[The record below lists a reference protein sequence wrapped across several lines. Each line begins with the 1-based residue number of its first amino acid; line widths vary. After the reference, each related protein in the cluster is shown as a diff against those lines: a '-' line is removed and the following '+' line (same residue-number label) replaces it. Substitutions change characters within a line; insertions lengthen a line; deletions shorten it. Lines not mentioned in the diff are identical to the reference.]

1 MDALIGKFNTLEV
14 IKEVEFGIYLD
25 GGNLGEILLP
35 TRFVPKDIQVGDSL
49 EVFVYHDNE
58 SRLIA
63 TTMTPHACVGEV
75 GFLEVVNNTKAGAFV
90 QWGIMKDIL
99 VPLSQQI
106 TQLYVGDSYFIYLY
120 IDEMTGRVAGTQKLK
135 RFLQNEVL
143 TVQEKEEVTILW
155 YRKTNIGYEVI
166 VNNQH
171 FGMIHFSDVVGN
183 PVIGEKAKGF
193 VKTIRPDNK
202 LDIGIGIMGY
212 KKVSAEEQNILD
224 ALKAAGGYLTFHDK
238 STPEEIYDAFGISK
252 KTFKMII
259 GSLYKQQKINLTQT
273 GIQLIID

>member
-25 GGNLGEILLP
+25 GGTLGEILLP
-35 TRFVPKDIQVGDSL
+35 TRFVPKNIHVGDRIS
-49 EVFVYHDNE
+49 VFVYHDNE

-75 GFLEVVNNTKAGAFV
+75 GYLEVVGNTKAGAFV

-106 TQLYVGDSYFIYLY
+106 SQLYVGDAYFIYLY

-135 RFLQNEVL
+135 RFLSNDVINL
-143 TVQEKEEVTILW
+143 QEKEEVSIMW
-155 YRKTNIGYEVI
+155 YRQTHIGYEVI
-166 VNNQH
+166 INNQY
-171 FGMIHFSDVVGN
+171 FGIVHSSDL
-183 PVIGEKAKGF
+183 IGVPQIGSKEKGF
-193 VKTIRPDNK
+193 IKKLRPDNK
-202 LDIGIGIMGY
+202 IDVGIGIMGY
-212 KKVSAEEQNILD
+212 KKVSTEEQKILD
-224 ALKAAGGYLTFHDK
+224 ALQAAGGYLPLHDK
-238 STPEEIYDAFGISK
+238 SNPEEIYEAFGVSK

-259 GSLYKQQKINLTQT
+259 GSLYKQQKITLTQS
-273 GIQLIID
+273 GIQLIA